1 MALKE
6 AKMNISERSLRFQVE
21 KWLVPALSTPVR
33 VTQFSRMRSNQRR
46 FVRVEVLR
54 PAGLAGMFFFR
65 HDDGTWCVFP
75 PATERLA
82 MRAY

>member
-1 MALKE
+1 
-6 AKMNISERSLRFQVE
+6 MNIGERSLRLQVE
-21 KWLVPALSTPVR
+21 KWLVPTPSTPVH

-54 PAGLAGMFFFR
+54 PAGLVGMFFFR

-75 PATERLA
+75 PVTERLV
-82 MRAY
+82 MRAYWGAV